1 MQWVWNNQKAIR
13 AEKHKG
19 LHGVVMEGN
28 SVNEGV
34 GTHGGSFE
42 EAHFRQST
50 KPTFIPLNGRSEILL
65 TVTSC

>member
-13 AEKHKG
+13 AEKYKG
-19 LHGVVMEGN
+19 LPGVVMEGD

-50 KPTFIPLNGRSEILL
+50 NPHSSP
-65 TVTSC
+65 